1 MKVNPTNK
9 LTPDHLFRRPLIRSD
24 LLKRIVT
31 SNFRDMRNLMSV
43 VFGLLK
49 MSFWVPK
56 KDQLLF
62 SERR

>member
-1 MKVNPTNK
+1 MIKDSWISARYLAFQGHPT
-9 LTPDHLFRRPLIRSD
+9 SD
-24 LLKRIVT
+24 VLKRIVT

-56 KDQLLF
+56 KGQLSIL
-62 SERR
+62 ER